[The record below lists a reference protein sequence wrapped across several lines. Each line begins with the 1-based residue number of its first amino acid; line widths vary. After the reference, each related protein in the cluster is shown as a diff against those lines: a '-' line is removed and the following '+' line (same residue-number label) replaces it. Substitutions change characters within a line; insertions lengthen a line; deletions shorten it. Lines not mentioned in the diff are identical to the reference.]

1 MNNMK
6 ELCIYVPIELEIL
19 QCEKYSKLYAIII
32 CYSCPHVKQIYLST
46 KTVHIILRNKLAVL
60 PKISSSDSVKYWHI
74 IKFKNCIVL
83 KLHSRLW
90 YFFDKLSIIAVIFLV
105 TYWPATG
112 CLHYSNA
119 EGLSEG
125 CVDQNVSLYKHLNI
139 NKSTQF
145 NKCPYMNKC
154 IPATN
159 LNNHHYMYNRS
170 MTFVSLKTSI
180 QKMWDSEIHKNY

>member
-1 MNNMK
+1 MCLLSLKFCSVKSISNCMQSSSVTAVR
-6 ELCIYVPIELEIL
+6 I
-19 QCEKYSKLYAIII
+19 
-32 CYSCPHVKQIYLST
+32 VKQIYLST

-145 NKCPYMNKC
+145 HKCPYMNKC

-159 LNNHHYMYNRS
+159 LNNNHYMYNRS

-180 QKMWDSEIHKNY
+180 KKMWDSEIHKNYSHYK

>member
-1 MNNMK
+1 MCLLSLKFCSVKSISNCMQSSSVTAVR
-6 ELCIYVPIELEIL
+6 I
-19 QCEKYSKLYAIII
+19 
-32 CYSCPHVKQIYLST
+32 VKQIYLST

-90 YFFDKLSIIAVIFLV
+90 YFFDKLSIIAVICLV

-154 IPATN
+154 IPAIN